1 MVKVKFRVRLVPT
14 KIIKHM
20 CVRVCVVLLFLCG
33 PEVLRLGLGLGW
45 VWGGGCA
52 CVCIHACVDMWWDSS
67 VWHMLSRADSFS
79 LSPVSSP
86 RAGLAPS
93 QEALSQRNFLW
104 KSSVFAL
111 KDGAIHIHSRLSPCK
126 TLER

>member
-45 VWGGGCA
+45 VWGGAVLVCA
-52 CVCIHACVDMWWDSS
+52 SM
-67 VWHMLSRADSFS
+67 RAWICGGIALCGTCYPGQIPS
-79 LSPVSSP
+79 LSAQSP
-86 RAGLAPS
+86 PHELG
-93 QEALSQRNFLW
+93 
-104 KSSVFAL
+104 
-111 KDGAIHIHSRLSPCK
+111 
-126 TLER
+126 